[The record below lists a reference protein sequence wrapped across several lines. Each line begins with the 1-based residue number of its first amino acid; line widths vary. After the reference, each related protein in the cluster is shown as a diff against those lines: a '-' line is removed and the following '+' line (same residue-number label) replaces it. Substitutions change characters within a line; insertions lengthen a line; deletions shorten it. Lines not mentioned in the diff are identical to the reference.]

1 MALKVIQQF
10 IKGEK
15 LGGAEKSKSH
25 FMAILC
31 AFKLYYIHCVSAD
44 VHVPECARGVKV
56 KQHSGISL
64 LLHCE
69 CLGAGIHIL
78 SLGGNY
84 VNPMS
89 CSAAPQSF
97 MS

>member
-10 IKGEK
+10 IKGKK

-25 FMAILC
+25 FMG
-31 AFKLYYIHCVSAD
+31 FKLYYIHCVSAD
-44 VHVPECARGVKV
+44 VHVPECACGVKV

-69 CLGAGIHIL
+69 CLGALIHIL

-89 CSAAPQSF
+89 CSAGPQSF